1 MSVRPSKLVGRV
13 EEAVLFV
20 FLRIEQEWLSVRMI
34 YRDLENLKLSSLY
47 AVLGRLKRD
56 GLLTSRIEIPRG
68 KKGSR
73 SMEVFQLTN
82 KGLGMIVSVSEYNK
96 HIRRDILSDN

>member
-20 FLRIEQEWLSVRMI
+20 FLRLDQEWLSVRMI
-34 YRDLENLKLSSLY
+34 FEDLENLKLSSLY

-56 GLLTSRIEIPRG
+56 GLLTSRIEGATG
-68 KKGSR
+68 KKGMR

-82 KGLGMIVSVSEYNK
+82 EGLGMIVLVSEYNK
-96 HIRRDILSDN
+96 YIRRGILSGN